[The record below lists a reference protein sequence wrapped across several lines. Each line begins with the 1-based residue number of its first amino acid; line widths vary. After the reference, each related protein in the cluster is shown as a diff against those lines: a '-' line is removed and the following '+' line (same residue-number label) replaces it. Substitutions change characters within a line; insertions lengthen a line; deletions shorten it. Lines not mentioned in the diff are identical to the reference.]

1 MKYTSSLFKI
11 LSIYSKHYD
20 IMSIQYS
27 RKIVKDLRII
37 GEGMVSKAF
46 ISDDKYILLVGKR
59 DDSFSIYKNLKTD
72 MDLLEGKIKS
82 IKIPSN
88 LKVIEPCKEYP
99 FGALTYLAV
108 PGREI
113 DLKTCTTLQKKEI
126 GKRLSEFCWEMH
138 HNGLHWD
145 KNFSIKH
152 KNAKAVKNLK
162 LLKPYFT
169 KEENDHLQKLAKKY
183 DKYLRES
190 EYFVTHGDLHE
201 ENILVNNKNELT
213 GVIDF
218 GNMAYT
224 PIEFEFAPI
233 YFNLGKELWESFIT
247 NYPQKIDIEKVKIVL
262 YFRAITF
269 FEYVQGWSKEAI
281 LKEVQSIRDT
291 GIFDDISTVDEIFDL
306 YKKCLPFIIREES
319 KVKEII
325 ADKENHIISHRVGNK
340 LVGVSVINGN
350 TIYLL
355 CVKKD
360 SRSKGVGKKLLKESE
375 NYIKLKGFD
384 KIKLGAGK
392 DYIMPG
398 VPMKENAHEFFKKY
412 GYIHSWEKTGC
423 FDMSMNLK
431 DFVWNK
437 AKIGDT
443 IDGITYRFATKEDIP
458 QISECVADAQKDFV
472 QYYQEEKHYTK
483 NTNVP
488 VIIALDKN
496 KVVGALIVSIETEG
510 KDLGSVGCTATIHSH
525 RGKGIATN
533 MVCLGTKYLK
543 EIGLGKAFLGYTYTD
558 IVKMYARAGY
568 QVCMEYFMAEKLQ

>member
-1 MKYTSSLFKI
+1 M
-11 LSIYSKHYD
+11 
-20 IMSIQYS
+20 
-27 RKIVKDLRII
+27 KDLKII
-37 GEGMVSKAF
+37 GEGMASKAF
-46 ISDDKYILLVGKR
+46 ISDDNYILLVGKR
-59 DDSFSIYKNLKTD
+59 DDSLSIYKSLKAD

-88 LKVIEPCKEYP
+88 MKVIEPCKEYP

-113 DLKTCTTLQKKEI
+113 DLKTCSFEQKKAA
-126 GKRLSEFCWEMH
+126 GKKLAEFLSEMH
-138 HNGLHWD
+138 NLGFDWD
-145 KNFSIKH
+145 KEFSIKH
-152 KNAKAVKNLK
+152 ENEKVVKNLK
-162 LLKPYFT
+162 LLEPYFT
-169 KEENDHLQKLAKKY
+169 KEENEYLKKYVKKY
-183 DKYLRES
+183 DKLLRES
-190 EYFVTHGDLHE
+190 EYVITHGDLHS
-201 ENILVNNKNELT
+201 ENILVNDNNEIT
-213 GVIDF
+213 GIIDF
-218 GNMAYT
+218 GNMSYS
-224 PIEFEFAPI
+224 PIEFDFAPI
-233 YFNLGKELWESFIT
+233 YKMDKEIFAAVQE
-247 NYPQKIDIEKVKIVL
+247 NYLKSIDIEKVQLSNQFLSI
-262 YFRAITF
+262 AF

-281 LKEVQSIRDT
+281 LKEVQSIRDA
-291 GIFDDISTVDEIFDL
+291 GIFDGISTVDEIFDL
-306 YKKCLPFIIREES
+306 YKKCLPFIVREES

-325 ADKENHIISHRVGNK
+325 ADKNNHIISHRVGNK

-360 SRSKGVGKKLLKESE
+360 SRGKGIGKKLLKESE
-375 NYIKLKGFD
+375 NYIKLQGFD

-398 VPMKENAHEFFKKY
+398 VPMKESAYKFFEKY
-412 GYIHSWEKTGC
+412 GYMHSWGKTGC

-437 AKIGDT
+437 AKIGET
-443 IDGITYRFATKEDIP
+443 IDGIIYRFATKEDIP
-458 QISECVADAQKDFV
+458 QISECVSDTQKDFV

-568 QVCMEYFMAEKLQ
+568 QVCMEYFMAEKTQQE